1 MKVACCTASA
11 TTTTAEPLEAS
22 MDTWPRGT
30 TLVSLQKPAGLWSES
45 QSRTRNIRFSVS
57 ANVCESRP
65 DTMESGDERNGTL
78 LTACSVN
85 NLTLIGVPAPATSP
99 NSMGA

>member
-22 MDTWPRGT
+22 TDTWPRVT

-65 DTMESGDERNGTL
+65 DTMESGFERKGTL
-78 LTACSVN
+78 RIAGFVN
-85 NLTLIGVPAPATSP
+85 NVNLIGAPAPATSP
-99 NSMGA
+99 KSMGA